1 MIDKD
6 SSRILQTE
14 KDDVRNRLLDVAERL
29 FCENGYEGVSV
40 RELTAAAGCNLA
52 AINYYFGG
60 KEKLYTEMFRRQFTA
75 MIEGHLE
82 TFRQVAA
89 DPDATLES
97 LFRAII
103 KPAIHRISE
112 GEQGGK
118 VMKLLIREI
127 MNKRIEAESMC
138 KDMKDKFFD
147 ELGKAILRFVPE
159 LPQEQVLMV
168 SFSIDGVVLHPFL
181 FMDFYDIMMPD
192 FEVDELVE
200 HMVRFVSAAIR
211 GYANPVQ
218 KEAQ

>member
-1 MIDKD
+1 MSDKD
-6 SSRILQTE
+6 DDRIQQIE
-14 KDDVRNRLLDVAERL
+14 KDDVRDRLLDVAERL
-29 FCENGYEGVSV
+29 FCEKGFEGTSV
-40 RELTAAAGCNLA
+40 RELTTAAGCNVA

-60 KEKLYTEMFRRQFTA
+60 KEKLYAEMFRRQFSA

-82 TFRQVAA
+82 TFQKISA

-97 LFRAII
+97 MFQAII
-103 KPAIHRISE
+103 EPAIRRISE

-127 MNKRIEAESMC
+127 MNKRIDAESMC
-138 KDMKDKFFD
+138 KDMKAKFFD
-147 ELGKAILRFVPE
+147 ELGTAILRFVPE
-159 LPQEQVLMV
+159 LPKDKVLMA

-181 FMDFYDIMMPD
+181 FMDFYDIMMPGFKVAD
-192 FEVDELVE
+192 LVE

-218 KEAQ
+218 KEAE